1 MAIKSL
7 RSRLILL
14 LVGLLALVLLAV
26 FVAVYTSTSL
36 SAERQATRQLE
47 LGARVFRSV
56 LDARARE
63 LTTATQILAA
73 DFGFRQAVASGDL
86 PTIASALDNQ
96 ARRIGADQALFFD
109 AAGELRIASAP
120 GRDGQAQIQAVA
132 SLSPEALIAVI
143 DQQPYLLVDAVL
155 RAPLPVGEVAMAFR
169 LDQALADE
177 LRELT
182 GLDIRFVS
190 SHNGQVQDALST
202 LPAAQQWP
210 AGPVQ
215 NKQTLNLDGERYQLV
230 QLTLLEQAPY
240 AVQVQLISP
249 LRDLLASFTALKRE
263 LLLITLAALLA
274 SSLLAVWLA
283 GSLARPVATLADA
296 ARRIGRGDYQFR
308 VWLKR
313 RRADELGMLADSI
326 DLMREGIAEREQ
338 QLAHNALHDP
348 LTGLPN
354 LAMVR
359 ERLQSAVA
367 GGQSGVLAL
376 CNLDELAQLV
386 KAHGQDLVDSLICQS
401 AERLNAAL
409 PPRSLLAWQP
419 GSGFVLL
426 LEGRALNY
434 AVLVVDQLLELL
446 ADKLQIEQVKL
457 RPQWLAG
464 LVEWPRQGSGVTE
477 LLRQASMALA
487 DAEPGDHRV
496 AVYQAQRDEAYQRR
510 LQLARDIPYAPRHN
524 ELSVVYQPKLA
535 LASGQ
540 VPQVEALMR
549 WHHQRLGPIRPDEFI
564 LLAEQT
570 GSIALLTQWVL
581 DAVLTQVREWLS
593 RGIELQ
599 VAMNISALDLE
610 DPGFP
615 ELVEQALARH
625 QVAPRYL
632 SLEVT
637 ESALMRE
644 PERSLASLHRLRDSG
659 ISLAVDDYGTGYS
672 SLAMIKSLP
681 VQYLKIDKSFVL
693 QLTEGSDDAVIVRS
707 TIELAHNMGLA
718 VIAEGIESE
727 QSLHWLQQRG
737 CDYAQGYFVSR
748 PVAADVL
755 EVWLGEAQARFAYL
769 AGGEAGA
776 TPSPA

>member
-36 SAERQATRQLE
+36 SAERQASRQLE

-86 PTIASALDNQ
+86 PTISSALDNQ
-96 ARRIGADQALFFD
+96 ARRIGADLAMFFD
-109 AAGELRIASAP
+109 AEGALRIASSP
-120 GRDGQAQIQAVA
+120 NDDGQVSIQAIA
-132 SLSPEALIAVI
+132 ELSPQALVAVI

-169 LDQALADE
+169 LDQTLADE

-190 SHNGQVQDALST
+190 SQDGKVVHSLST
-202 LPAAQQWP
+202 LPALQG
-210 AGPVQ
+210 GPVEQ
-215 NKQTLNLDGERYQLV
+215 SSGNQTLSLGGERYQSV
-230 QLTLLEQAPY
+230 QLTLLQQTPY
-240 AVQVQLISP
+240 AVQVQLVSP

-263 LLLITLAALLA
+263 LLLITLVALLA

-283 GSLARPVATLADA
+283 GSLARPVATLAEA

-354 LAMVR
+354 LGMVR
-359 ERLQSAVA
+359 ERLQSAIA
-367 GGQSGVLAL
+367 GGQSGVLVQ
-376 CNLDELAQLV
+376 CNLDELPQLV
-386 KAHGQDLVDSLICQS
+386 KAHGQDLVDNLVCQS
-401 AERLNAAL
+401 AERLMAAQ
-409 PPRSLLAWQP
+409 PPGSLLAWQP

-426 LEGRALNY
+426 LDGRGLND
-434 AVLVVDQLLELL
+434 AVLVVDRLLTLL
-446 ADKLQIEQVKL
+446 ADKLQIEQHKL

-464 LVEWPRQGSGVTE
+464 LVEWPRQGSNVTE

-487 DAEPGDHRV
+487 DAEPGDHRI

-510 LQLARDIPYAPRHN
+510 LQLARDIAYAPRHQ

-535 LASGQ
+535 LANGQ

-549 WHHQRLGPIRPDEFI
+549 WQHQGLGPIRPDEFI
-564 LLAEQT
+564 VLAEQT

-581 DAVLTQVREWLS
+581 DAVLTQVRDWLS

-610 DPGFP
+610 DPAFP
-615 ELVEQALARH
+615 ERVERALAEH

-644 PERSLASLHRLRDSG
+644 PERSLASLQRLRDSG

-672 SLAMIKSLP
+672 SLAMLKSLP

-718 VIAEGIESE
+718 VIAEGIETE
-727 QSLHWLQQRG
+727 ESLRWLQQRG

-748 PVAADVL
+748 PVAAEVL
-755 EVWLGEAQARFAYL
+755 ETWLSEASSRFAYL
-769 AGGEAGA
+769 AEG
-776 TPSPA
+776 TQTD

>member
-36 SAERQATRQLE
+36 SAERQASRQLE

-86 PTIASALDNQ
+86 PTISSALDNQ
-96 ARRIGADQALFFD
+96 ARRIGADLAMFFD
-109 AAGELRIASAP
+109 AQGALRIASSP
-120 GRDGQAQIQAVA
+120 NDDGQVSIQAIA
-132 SLSPEALIAVI
+132 ELSPQALVAVI

-169 LDQALADE
+169 LDQTLADE

-190 SHNGQVQDALST
+190 SQDGKVVHSLST
-202 LPAAQQWP
+202 LPALQGA
-210 AGPVQ
+210 PVEQ
-215 NKQTLNLDGERYQLV
+215 SSGNQTLSLGGERYQSV
-230 QLTLLEQAPY
+230 QLTLLQQTPY
-240 AVQVQLISP
+240 AVQVQLVSP

-263 LLLITLAALLA
+263 LLLITLIALLA
-274 SSLLAVWLA
+274 SSLLVVWLA
-283 GSLARPVATLADA
+283 GSLARPVATLAEA

-354 LAMVR
+354 LGMVR
-359 ERLQSAVA
+359 ERLQSAIA
-367 GGQSGVLAL
+367 GGQSGVLVQ
-376 CNLDELAQLV
+376 CNLDELPQLV
-386 KAHGQDLVDSLICQS
+386 KAHGQDLVDNLVCQS
-401 AERLNAAL
+401 AERLTAAQ
-409 PPRSLLAWQP
+409 PPGSLLAWQP

-426 LEGRALNY
+426 LDGRGLND
-434 AVLVVDQLLELL
+434 AVLVVDRLLTLL
-446 ADKLQIEQVKL
+446 ADKLQIEQHKL

-464 LVEWPRQGSGVTE
+464 LVEWPRQGSNVTE

-487 DAEPGDHRV
+487 DAEPGDHHI

-510 LQLARDIPYAPRHN
+510 LQLARDIAYAPRHQ

-535 LASGQ
+535 LANGQ

-549 WHHQRLGPIRPDEFI
+549 WQHQGLGPIRPDEFI
-564 LLAEQT
+564 VLAEQT

-581 DAVLTQVREWLS
+581 DAVLTQVRDWLS

-610 DPGFP
+610 DPAFP
-615 ELVEQALARH
+615 ERVERALAEH

-644 PERSLASLHRLRDSG
+644 PERSLASLQRLRDSG

-672 SLAMIKSLP
+672 SLAMLKSLP

-718 VIAEGIESE
+718 VIAEGIETE
-727 QSLHWLQQRG
+727 ESLRWLQQRG

-748 PVAADVL
+748 PVAAEVL
-755 EVWLGEAQARFAYL
+755 ETWLSEASSRFAYL
-769 AGGEAGA
+769 AEGTQAD
-776 TPSPA
+776 

>member
-36 SAERQATRQLE
+36 SAERQASRQLE

-86 PTIASALDNQ
+86 PTIGSALDNQ
-96 ARRIGADQALFFD
+96 ARRIGADLAMFFD
-109 AAGELRIASAP
+109 AEGALRIASSP
-120 GRDGQAQIQAVA
+120 NDDGQVSIQAIA
-132 SLSPEALIAVI
+132 ELSPQALVAVI

-169 LDQALADE
+169 LDQTLADE

-190 SHNGQVQDALST
+190 SQDGKVVHSLST
-202 LPAAQQWP
+202 LPALQGA
-210 AGPVQ
+210 PVEQ
-215 NKQTLNLDGERYQLV
+215 SSGNQTLSLGGERYQSV
-230 QLTLLEQAPY
+230 QLTLLQQTPY
-240 AVQVQLISP
+240 AVQVQLVSP

-263 LLLITLAALLA
+263 LLLITLVALLA

-283 GSLARPVATLADA
+283 GSLARPVATLAEA

-354 LAMVR
+354 LGMVR
-359 ERLQSAVA
+359 ERLQSAIA
-367 GGQSGVLAL
+367 GGQSGVLVQ
-376 CNLDELAQLV
+376 CNLDELPQLV
-386 KAHGQDLVDSLICQS
+386 KAHGQDLVDNLVCQS
-401 AERLNAAL
+401 AERLTAAQ
-409 PPRSLLAWQP
+409 PPGSLLAWQP

-426 LEGRALNY
+426 LDGRGLND
-434 AVLVVDQLLELL
+434 AVLVVDRLLTLL
-446 ADKLQIEQVKL
+446 ADKLQIEQHKL

-464 LVEWPRQGSGVTE
+464 LVEWPRQGSNVTE

-487 DAEPGDHRV
+487 DAEPGDHRI

-510 LQLARDIPYAPRHN
+510 LQLARDIAYAPRHQ

-535 LASGQ
+535 LANGQ

-549 WHHQRLGPIRPDEFI
+549 WQHQGLGPIRPDEFI
-564 LLAEQT
+564 VLAEQT

-581 DAVLTQVREWLS
+581 DAVLTQVRDWLS

-610 DPGFP
+610 DPAFP
-615 ELVEQALARH
+615 ERVERALAEH

-644 PERSLASLHRLRDSG
+644 PERSLASLQRLRDSG

-672 SLAMIKSLP
+672 SLAMLKSLP

-718 VIAEGIESE
+718 VIAEGIETE
-727 QSLHWLQQRG
+727 ESLRWLQQRG

-748 PVAADVL
+748 PVAAEVL
-755 EVWLGEAQARFAYL
+755 ETWLSEASSRFAYL
-769 AGGEAGA
+769 AEG
-776 TPSPA
+776 TQTD